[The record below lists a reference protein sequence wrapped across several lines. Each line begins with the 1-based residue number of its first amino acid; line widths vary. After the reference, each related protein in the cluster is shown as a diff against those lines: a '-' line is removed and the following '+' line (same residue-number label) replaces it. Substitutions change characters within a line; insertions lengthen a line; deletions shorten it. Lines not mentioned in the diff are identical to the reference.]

1 MGIAPMGCKLDGLK
15 ILVPESRELDLFAAM
30 LEAEGGD
37 VLRCPLVS
45 ILDLEDQAEADAWID
60 LFLRAPFDDLLLL
73 TGEGLRRLMGL
84 CERGG
89 REAAFR
95 ATLTGVRTVT
105 RGPKPARVLRELGLA
120 PSLAAAEP
128 TSKGMLDALAE
139 EDLRGRRIGV
149 QLYPGAGGLPLVEAL
164 RERGAEVF
172 PVTPYRYA
180 SGEEAAHVADAIRAM
195 AAGEIGLVA
204 FTSTPQVERLAAVAR
219 EFELEEALAQG
230 FARVP
235 VASIG
240 PVMDKALEA
249 HGVKAAI
256 RPATSFHL
264 KPLLRAIIAWRERR
278 G

>member
-1 MGIAPMGCKLDGLK
+1 MSGKLDGLK

-30 LEAEGGD
+30 LEAEGGH

-45 ILDLEDQAEADAWID
+45 ILDLDDRAEADAWID
-60 LFLRAPFDDLLLL
+60 LFLCAPFDDLLLL

-84 CERGG
+84 CLRDGK
-89 REAAFR
+89 EAAFR
-95 ATLTGVRTVT
+95 AVLADVRTVT
-105 RGPKPARVLRELGLA
+105 RGPKPARVLRELGLT
-120 PSLAAAEP
+120 PSLAAPEP
-128 TSKGMLDALAE
+128 TSKGVLDALAGE
-139 EDLRGRRIGV
+139 GLRGRRIGV

-195 AAGEIGLVA
+195 AAGEIDLVA

-219 EFELEEALAQG
+219 EFGLQDALAQSL
-230 FARVP
+230 ARVP

-249 HGVKAAI
+249 HGVTAAI

-264 KPLLRAIIAWRERR
+264 KPLLRAIIAWREQR